1 MARGPRRGGW
11 PRPGSTLRVANAVQ
25 GGPAHLAKGVCREDA
40 HDPMLRRARDDVN
53 EDPLVPIAPITGPA
67 MTAPAQGLRVRAR
80 SESGGHVL
88 SLSGELDLASA
99 GMLDTSIAELC
110 TDGSKRI
117 TLEMEALEFMDSTGL
132 RSVLVGQEL
141 CEVNGC
147 ELLIGTMSPQ
157 VRRLFEVSGVGEQL
171 VFRGAVDEGS

>member
-1 MARGPRRGGW
+1 
-11 PRPGSTLRVANAVQ
+11 
-25 GGPAHLAKGVCREDA
+25 
-40 HDPMLRRARDDVN
+40 
-53 EDPLVPIAPITGPA
+53 
-67 MTAPAQGLRVRAR
+67 MTSPAQGLRVRTQ

-99 GMLDTSIAELC
+99 GMLDTAIAELC

-141 CEVNGC
+141 CEVNGG

-171 VFRGAVDEGS
+171 LFRGAVDEGS